1 MGFLNTLPPIWRAL
15 QCIRRYADT
24 KNVFPHLVNLGKY
37 TMTILAGMALSLYR
51 IEESTSHL
59 ALYVT
64 FSVVNGIYCSVW
76 DLLMDFSLLQPDSR
90 HVLLRNILAL
100 KRRWLYYVIMVID
113 PILRFSWIFYAIYTH
128 NTQHSSA
135 MSFFVGFAEVSRRG
149 MWALLRVENEHCS
162 NVAQYKASRD
172 VPLPY
177 HLDHEPLVE
186 RASASAS
193 AESVGGS
200 EQAHDKA
207 TEADENTPGPM
218 TPAQRTDPLPT
229 DTPAAATG
237 SAMADESG
245 GLRRRRKS
253 DLRSSGGSIR
263 RIIAAAHKQD
273 FEKKR
278 RPAETP
284 KGDGAGVDDMPIDE
298 DDEED
303 DDDEDDDAGSA
314 LDERMEV
321 RRAETLGRDGQ

>member
-37 TMTILAGMALSLYR
+37 AMTILAGMALSLYR
-51 IEESTSHL
+51 IEENIPHL

-76 DLLMDFSLLQPDSR
+76 DLLMDFSLLQPDCR
-90 HVLLRNILAL
+90 RVLLRDILAL
-100 KRRWLYYVIMVID
+100 KRRWIYYVIMVID

-135 MSFFVGFAEVSRRG
+135 MSFFVGFAEVTRRG

-177 HLDHEPLVE
+177 DLGHEPLVE
-186 RASASAS
+186 RASAST
-193 AESVGGS
+193 ESVGGS
-200 EQAHDKA
+200 EPAHDKA
-207 TEADENTPGPM
+207 TEADENRPGPM
-218 TPAQRTDPLPT
+218 TPVQRADTLPAEI
-229 DTPAAATG
+229 PAAATS

-245 GLRRRRKS
+245 GLRRRRRS
-253 DLRSSGGSIR
+253 TLRSGGGSIR
-263 RIIAAAHKQD
+263 RILASAHKQD
-273 FEKKR
+273 FEKRR

-284 KGDGAGVDDMPIDE
+284 KDDGTGVDDMPIDE
-298 DDEED
+298 EDEDE
-303 DDDEDDDAGSA
+303 DDDEDDDAGSS

-321 RRAETLGRDGQ
+321 RRAETLGRDNP

>member
-1 MGFLNTLPPIWRAL
+1 MGFFNTLPPIWRAL
-15 QCIRRYADT
+15 QCIRRYVDT

-37 TMTILAGMALSLYR
+37 TMTILAGVTLSLYR
-51 IEESTSHL
+51 IEENTTHL

-90 HVLLRNILAL
+90 HVLLRDILAL

-128 NTQHSSA
+128 NTQHSTA

-172 VPLPY
+172 IPLPY
-177 HLDHEPLVE
+177 NLEHEPFVE
-186 RASASAS
+186 RAS

-200 EQAHDKA
+200 EQAPHKV
-207 TEADENTPGPM
+207 TEADDSKLGAATS
-218 TPAQRTDPLPT
+218 AQRSNTQPV

-245 GLRRRRKS
+245 GLRRRGKS
-253 DLRSSGGSIR
+253 DVRSGGESIR
-263 RIIAAAHKQD
+263 RIIAEAHKQD

-278 RPAETP
+278 RPAEPP
-284 KGDGAGVDDMPIDE
+284 KDTGTVADDMPIDE
-298 DDEED
+298 DDEEED
-303 DDDEDDDAGSA
+303 DDDEDAGSA
-314 LDERMEV
+314 VEERMAI